1 MAAKAN
7 LTIDQGSD
15 YIQDIVV
22 SDMSDN
28 LVDLTNYIGAAQIR
42 KNYTSNSYNSFNVV
56 TNNQGIVQIS
66 MNAANTDAL
75 VPGQYV
81 WDCELTNINTG
92 IISRIV
98 EGVVTITPS
107 VTK

>member
-42 KNYTSNSYNSFNVV
+42 KNYASNTYSSFNVV
-56 TNNQGIVQIS
+56 TNNQGVVQIS
-66 MNAANTDAL
+66 INSANTEVL
-75 VPGQYV
+75 TPGQYV

-92 IISRIV
+92 IVSRIV

-107 VTK
+107 VTR